1 MGGASTAGPEPLR
14 FVERGRLPVHGAQEE
29 GAFPDTGRVGLMDF
43 EFEGPVIEWRG
54 PAPFFFVAIPEEE
67 SADIKFA
74 AKGME
79 CGGQVPVRVRI
90 KGTEFTTAL
99 FPKDGRYLLPVKD
112 MVRKSA
118 GIEVGQLVIVTMRV
132 GRRRGTASAFSRQR

>member
-1 MGGASTAGPEPLR
+1 
-14 FVERGRLPVHGAQEE
+14 
-29 GAFPDTGRVGLMDF
+29 MDF
-43 EFEGPVIEWRG
+43 HFEGPIVEWRG

-79 CGGQVPVRVRI
+79 YWGQVPVVACI
-90 KGTEFTTAL
+90 GNTEFTTAL

-112 MVRKSA
+112 VVRRSA
-118 GIEVGQLVIVTMRV
+118 DLEVDQVVAVALSV
-132 GRRRGTASAFSRQR
+132 GRQ